1 MHHCDS
7 FLQRLTV
14 ALIEPCVCCAL
25 RAVLGAIR
33 CEPAVISICA
43 FCIVTAAFTQTVLL
57 YLYTTA
63 VVYTGFGARPAHRG
77 PLFVVREQRHGH
89 RSIAHVASAQH
100 QLVRGS

>member
-63 VVYTGFGARPAHRG
+63 VVYTGFGARQRSRTR
-77 PLFVVREQRHGH
+77 VVHAFASFAQ
-89 RSIAHVASAQH
+89 SIRCSE
-100 QLVRGS
+100 RRNGDGGD